1 MDLEEGNLSRDFLMS
16 KLSLWTISLSIGVFF
31 SLAVK
36 EIGGS
41 ITISSMLLI
50 ISYCLFSA
58 YRVLSEDKLI
68 SDFFDNEKLIICI
81 GGLGISGLIMEAISQ
96 LEGAWPSV
104 FWPEVVIIGITY
116 SITGVL
122 EREGKYI
129 DMITIMI
136 ITSVLINS
144 AAIAIDEYQ
153 TISSMGIIRIGIW
166 ICLFAVV
173 ITLQSIT
180 EKMLNIAII
189 LGSVAGIG
197 FYIGMVTGE
206 LRLVGDSFAIPNE
219 ALALIFAYSII
230 VWPWQLV
237 SIANFNE

>member
-1 MDLEEGNLSRDFLMS
+1 MNKTKNLPLFIIILISLLILVPNLNSAKEILIYADSISYDENEIMNNHNFLEEICNKS
-16 KLSLWTISLSIGVFF
+16 
-31 SLAVK
+31 
-36 EIGGS
+36 
-41 ITISSMLLI
+41 
-50 ISYCLFSA
+50 
-58 YRVLSEDKLI
+58 
-68 SDFFDNEKLIICI
+68 FFDNEKLIICI

-122 EREGKYI
+122 EREDKYI

>member
-1 MDLEEGNLSRDFLMS
+1 
-16 KLSLWTISLSIGVFF
+16 
-31 SLAVK
+31 
-36 EIGGS
+36 
-41 ITISSMLLI
+41 
-50 ISYCLFSA
+50 
-58 YRVLSEDKLI
+58 
-68 SDFFDNEKLIICI
+68 
-81 GGLGISGLIMEAISQ
+81 
-96 LEGAWPSV
+96 
-104 FWPEVVIIGITY
+104 
-116 SITGVL
+116 
-122 EREGKYI
+122 
-129 DMITIMI
+129 MITIMI